1 MKLLM
6 LGVKEYP
13 YGISSKFEKHSGGGI
28 AKVVI
33 DLVHELSKNDNVT
46 YISMIVRRMP
56 GQPRFERYDKLLI
69 YRVSWVNS
77 RYLRIP
83 VFSFF
88 SFFQAIRLLRKHD
101 IVHAHGGF
109 ASFTAI
115 LLSFFYRNKTYLS
128 SPHGGPI
135 NKESLYHPIATY
147 LFSKLEIFNLKY
159 SSNVVFLSEAE
170 KQQLCSYYGILP
182 ASYFVVPTG
191 ISRLHLENRISD
203 KFNLTFIGRL
213 MPRKGVDKLI
223 KACKILYD
231 EGFDNFTITIV
242 GDGLS
247 RLDLINLA
255 KSLGVESII
264 EFIGFSRDIEKYLG
278 RSSLFILPSDGGEG
292 LPISVLEAM
301 SCGVPVMISNF
312 EAPFNNNS
320 YIKLVNNNPETI
332 AAVVQDIFLN
342 RIDLNVIGD
351 NGKREYDAFYSIE
364 SAVERYLILY
374 SSLLNR

>member
-33 DLVHELSKNDNVT
+33 DLVHELAKNENVT

-56 GQPRFERYDKLLI
+56 GQPRFEQNGKLLI
-69 YRVSWVNS
+69 YRVSWINS

-88 SFFQAIRLLRKHD
+88 SFFQAITLLRKHD

-109 ASFTAI
+109 ASFIVI
-115 LLSFFYRNKTYLS
+115 LLAFLYRNKAYLS

-135 NKESLYHPIATY
+135 NKESMYHPIATY

-170 KQQLCSYYGILP
+170 KNQLCGFYGIFP

-191 ISRLHLENRISD
+191 ISRLSLDKNISD
-203 KFNLTFIGRL
+203 KFDIIFIGRL

-223 KACKILYD
+223 KAGKILYD

-247 RLDLINLA
+247 RLDLINLV
-255 KSLGVESII
+255 KSLSIESIV
-264 EFIGFSRDIEKYLG
+264 EFTGFSRDIKKYLG
-278 RSSLFILPSDGGEG
+278 RSSLFVLPSDGGEG

-301 SCGVPVMISNF
+301 SCGIPVMISNF

-320 YIKLVNNNPETI
+320 YIKLDNNNPETI
-332 AAVVQDIFLN
+332 ATVVRDIFLK
-342 RIDLNVIGD
+342 RIDLNLIAD

-364 SAVERYLILY
+364 SAVERYLKLY
-374 SSLLNR
+374 SNILNN